1 MTERSFFF
9 RENGNTMCMNV
20 NPVHVLEDIIYARR
34 SIRIFTN
41 EEPEKD
47 LVTLIINAGYAAPYA
62 AQAVQGS
69 TDFRRFVVIR
79 RNSETMKT
87 ISILVKEAV
96 IRMAEQLEQDE
107 KLKETAGRFIKMLRI
122 LSEGDIPG
130 FGSAPYLIIV
140 AERKGSPPVEQQ
152 SIAHCLENMW
162 LMATALG
169 LGFHLVSILAQMGDS
184 PEFCRLINIP
194 PGEFSLNG
202 CALGIPEEIPPK
214 SPPKDAE
221 KITIW
226 LD

>member
-1 MTERSFFF
+1 
-9 RENGNTMCMNV
+9 MCINV
-20 NPVHVLEDIIYARR
+20 NPVYVLEDIIFARR
-34 SIRIFTN
+34 SIRIFTD

-47 LVTLIINAGYAAPYA
+47 LINLIINAGYAAPYA

-69 TDFRRFVVIR
+69 QDFRRFIVIR
-79 RNSETMKT
+79 KDSETMRA
-87 ISILVKEAV
+87 ISILARETV
-96 IRMAEQLEQDE
+96 IRMADHLEKDE
-107 KLKETAGRFIKMLRI
+107 VIQKTAGGFTKMLRI

-140 AERKGSPPVEQQ
+140 AERKGWPPVEQQ

-169 LGFHLVSILAQMGDS
+169 LGFHLVSILAQIGES
-184 PEFCRLINIP
+184 PDFYRLINLP

-202 CALGIPEEIPPK
+202 CAVGIPAEIPPK
-214 SPPKDAE
+214 SEPKDAE
-221 KITIW
+221 KITFW